1 MNETVVWNLIDK
13 FFKDNPGS
21 LVEHHIESYNNFFNN
36 DIYNI
41 FKDKKPIRI
50 QSNFDKKINDY
61 KNKCAIYMGGKDG
74 KKVYIGKPVIYDEN
88 DNIHYMFP
96 NEARLR
102 DMTYGATIHYDIEV
116 EFTTFLN
123 EGEMPTI
130 IDNDKNLDPLLES
143 GDDYP
148 EGEKFINLKSNKEDY
163 IVSNFEVENKEGDIA
178 KGIKQTKI
186 ITNESNKQK
195 IYQMTPAK
203 SAEVKNA
210 ITKSINKIDDKVVQ
224 TYIITIPH
232 VYMGKIPIMLQSNL
246 CILNG
251 LTPEIRH
258 TMGECKHDMGG
269 YFIIQG
275 KEKTVICQEKF
286 ADNMLYIRKYV
297 KNDDDDNEIDDE
309 GISELEYLYSAEIK
323 SVSENVS
330 KPKRT
335 LSIKIVAPD
344 SNFTNRNIVVE
355 IPNVRKPVPL
365 FIVFRALGIVSDKA
379 IIEMCLLDINKYKDM
394 MDNFI
399 PSIHDTGGILTQ
411 QLAIEYISTFTKG
424 KTKNTVL
431 EILSDYFL
439 PHIGEVNYMEKA
451 YYLGYMVF
459 RLLSV
464 QSGIEAPTDRDN
476 YKYKRLELIGPLL
489 NEIFS
494 DYFTIQQDSIRIEYD
509 TKLTT
514 NQDLYGNNLQLLVE
528 SHEKEVFK
536 SKKLDEGI
544 RKAFKGNWGSAP
556 HKKRIGVLQ
565 DLNRL
570 SYNGYLSHLRKTNLP
585 LDPTA
590 KIVGPR
596 LLNGSQ
602 WGFIDPIDTPDGG
615 NVGLHKT
622 LAISARVSRGSI
634 SREVFIKWLRK
645 KISMKLIN
653 ECSPLG
659 LSSMTKVIIN
669 GYWAGAV
676 FDPFDCV
683 EKIKLYR
690 RNALIPIDTSIT
702 FDITLNTIF
711 IYTDSGRLCRPILYK
726 AENSKLSI
734 EQDDIMKEFIKNN
747 NYNWEDCVCGFN
759 NKRDNVG
766 FNMNHSN
773 IYELNELYV
782 GIETETNPSKLERFL
797 KKKAIIDYIDSSESE
812 NTLIALN
819 YEDFSKEN
827 KNYTHMEIHN
837 SLILGTL
844 CNQVIFP
851 ENNPP
856 TRNAFSCGQNK
867 QACSIYHSN
876 YQVRMDKSAIILNNG
891 EIPLV
896 KSRYLEY
903 INKEE
908 MPYGENAIVAIMS
921 YGGYNME
928 DSILINE
935 GSINRGL
942 FNTTYYNTY
951 EVHEEISE
959 TSNGKSETLF
969 ANIEKYSEIIGK
981 KPGYEYDKLDEHGLI
996 KEGTEVN
1003 ENTVLVGVISKS
1015 GNEIPFDISKTPK
1028 KGQIGVVDKAFMTE
1042 GEEGQRIAKVKIR
1055 EKRIPNIGDKMASRA
1070 GQKGTIG
1077 LVVPEY
1083 NMPFSKDGLKPD
1095 LIINPHAIPSRMT
1108 IGQLVECLMG
1118 KACLTMGG
1126 FGDCTAFVNNGSKVG
1141 VFGELLTNVG
1151 YQTKDEYG
1159 GYHSSGNEILY
1170 NGMTGEQIE
1179 CEIFIGP
1186 TYYLRLKHMVKD
1198 KINYRSRR
1206 PNTALTRQPV
1216 SGRAN
1221 DGGLRIG
1228 EMERDSLISHGMVDF
1243 LTESMMERADKYQMA
1258 ICNNTGMMTI
1268 YNPSKNLFISP
1279 MCDGPVK
1286 FVGSIDGK
1294 EMHIDTITK
1303 FGRSFSIVNVP
1314 YSLKL
1319 LMQEL
1324 MAINV
1329 QMRIITSDNIEQ
1341 IENMSFSK
1349 NIENITGISDF
1360 DEIQRNIRN
1369 ELKNKPQDG
1378 PKPIDN
1384 ELTMIMKDDIDDS
1397 FEPTTPDDTP
1407 PDESPPYAPGS
1418 PISEMIPNSNSP
1430 PYAQDK
1436 EFEPTTPSFSPDDIQ
1451 EFQPTTPSFSPP
1463 KDDSET
1469 NAKIIKESDFKVG
1482 EHVIYMEDTRKPKSQ
1497 WIIKKVGPNF
1507 ITIHRITEDGTISI
1521 ENDIRIVERNQIHRP
1536 GDIVVSENSQQGGG
1550 ILPNDPL
1557 MFGGAKP
1564 KPIQSGQPPV
1574 HIDFKPV
1581 MVMGEGHNIT
1591 TNNEE
1596 PPVESMST
1604 LPMEQSG
1611 ESLIKF
1617 KPNIQSDDTNTSSAL
1632 SQPSSEPATMKDLMG
1647 GNLTIKKV

>member
-50 QSNFDKKINDY
+50 QSNFDKKLNDY

-210 ITKSINKIDDKVVQ
+210 ITKSINKIDGKVVQ

-399 PSIHDTGGILTQ
+399 PSIHDAGGILTQ

-1070 GQKGTIG
+1070 RQKGTIG

-1126 FGDCTAFVNNGSKVG
+1126 FGDCTAFVNNG
-1141 VFGELLTNVG
+1141 
-1151 YQTKDEYG
+1151 
-1159 GYHSSGNEILY
+1159 
-1170 NGMTGEQIE
+1170 
-1179 CEIFIGP
+1179 
-1186 TYYLRLKHMVKD
+1186 
-1198 KINYRSRR
+1198 
-1206 PNTALTRQPV
+1206 
-1216 SGRAN
+1216 
-1221 DGGLRIG
+1221 
-1228 EMERDSLISHGMVDF
+1228 
-1243 LTESMMERADKYQMA
+1243 
-1258 ICNNTGMMTI
+1258 
-1268 YNPSKNLFISP
+1268 
-1279 MCDGPVK
+1279 
-1286 FVGSIDGK
+1286 
-1294 EMHIDTITK
+1294 
-1303 FGRSFSIVNVP
+1303 
-1314 YSLKL
+1314 
-1319 LMQEL
+1319 
-1324 MAINV
+1324 
-1329 QMRIITSDNIEQ
+1329 
-1341 IENMSFSK
+1341 
-1349 NIENITGISDF
+1349 
-1360 DEIQRNIRN
+1360 
-1369 ELKNKPQDG
+1369 
-1378 PKPIDN
+1378 
-1384 ELTMIMKDDIDDS
+1384 
-1397 FEPTTPDDTP
+1397 
-1407 PDESPPYAPGS
+1407 
-1418 PISEMIPNSNSP
+1418 
-1430 PYAQDK
+1430 
-1436 EFEPTTPSFSPDDIQ
+1436 
-1451 EFQPTTPSFSPP
+1451 
-1463 KDDSET
+1463 
-1469 NAKIIKESDFKVG
+1469 
-1482 EHVIYMEDTRKPKSQ
+1482 
-1497 WIIKKVGPNF
+1497 
-1507 ITIHRITEDGTISI
+1507 
-1521 ENDIRIVERNQIHRP
+1521 
-1536 GDIVVSENSQQGGG
+1536 
-1550 ILPNDPL
+1550 
-1557 MFGGAKP
+1557 
-1564 KPIQSGQPPV
+1564 
-1574 HIDFKPV
+1574 
-1581 MVMGEGHNIT
+1581 
-1591 TNNEE
+1591 
-1596 PPVESMST
+1596 
-1604 LPMEQSG
+1604 
-1611 ESLIKF
+1611 
-1617 KPNIQSDDTNTSSAL
+1617 
-1632 SQPSSEPATMKDLMG
+1632 
-1647 GNLTIKKV
+1647 